1 MSTQSRSLFSPLFG
15 RSFAAVA
22 VLCGALSACGA
33 SHLAAPADMN
43 DVMRSVHE
51 YGKGHPAA
59 AVAPASNPVVPFA
72 AAGDPYNTDESYK
85 AHIAILFVQ
94 HDYAGLE
101 KEISSARATKARLQ
115 GGIWKIAMFY
125 DAVGHAIPAFG
136 GSTVDWDAHL
146 ADIKKWIA
154 AYPESAA
161 ARVAL
166 AEAYVNDAWEAR
178 GHGYANTVSESG
190 WNNFGERIQLAES
203 ALLDAAKLKEK
214 CPYWYEAMQE
224 VALAQGWD
232 RDEARALFD
241 EATAF
246 EPAYYHYYRQYANYM
261 MPRWYGDEGETQ
273 AFAEESAKRL
283 PEPDGSIVYFE
294 IASMLVCPCDEQN
307 NDMDSMSW
315 PKIKQGYATIE
326 KLYGISRL
334 KTNRFAYMSV
344 VAKDKESARAT
355 FARIGEDWHYKVWID
370 HRYFEKAKAWATAAE
385 ASRGR

>member
-1 MSTQSRSLFSPLFG
+1 MSTQPYSSFSSTFRG
-15 RSFAAVA
+15 SFVAVA
-22 VLCGALSACGA
+22 VLCGALSACGV
-33 SHLAAPADMN
+33 SHAAAPTDMN

-59 AVAPASNPVVPFA
+59 PATPASNPVVPFA

-101 KEISSARATKARLQ
+101 KEISAARATKVRLQ
-115 GGIWKIAMFY
+115 GGIWKANMFY

-136 GSTVDWDAHL
+136 GSTVDWDSHF

-161 ARVAL
+161 ARIAL
-166 AEAYVNDAWEAR
+166 AEAYVNYAWEAR
-178 GHGYANTVSESG
+178 GHGYANTVSDSG
-190 WNNFGERIQLAES
+190 WNKFKEGIQLAES

-214 CPYWYEAMQE
+214 CPFWYEAMQE
-224 VALAQGWD
+224 VALAQGWN
-232 RDEARALFD
+232 REQARALFD

-246 EPAYYHYYRQYANYM
+246 EPTYYHYYRQYANYL

-283 PEPDGSIVYFE
+283 PEADGSIVYFE

-315 PKIKQGYATIE
+315 PKIKQGYTTIE
-326 KLYGISRL
+326 KLYGTSRL

-344 VAKDKESARAT
+344 VAKDKESARGT
-355 FARIGEDWHYKVWID
+355 FAKIGDDWNYKVWINP
-370 HRYFEKAKAWATAAE
+370 RYFEKAKAWATAP
-385 ASRGR
+385 